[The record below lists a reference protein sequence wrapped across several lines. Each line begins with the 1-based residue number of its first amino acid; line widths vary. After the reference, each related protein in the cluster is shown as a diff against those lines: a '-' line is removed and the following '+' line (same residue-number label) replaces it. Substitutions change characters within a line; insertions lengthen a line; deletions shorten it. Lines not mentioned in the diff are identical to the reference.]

1 MVKRVSLPAR
11 IFSEPSTRKR
21 ALTTPEKLYLPYIYL
36 LTLLTGILLLPS
48 QQGVAAPLENTA
60 SKTIY
65 QPVTTTDNAT
75 IANMMAGLSDEQVR
89 KLLIQELQK
98 DAQPLLPEGKKIKG
112 PGSLFHHILKALSQ
126 KHDQEE
132 SQFRTLWTGAPNIL
146 PDLENVFI
154 KLCPFGTVRGAVQ
167 SALWVFL
174 FISIGFVV
182 EAVFRYL
189 FISKY
194 FIAAPE
200 VDTTIIKGVEKLFAA
215 VLQVLP
221 NMLGLLI
228 FFGAAYF
235 SFMFFIWTDSPYV
248 QFFFLATL
256 ITITII
262 RIINILSLIIFSPQ
276 YKIFRVFPADCGA
289 AKTAHRLMT
298 GAFSYITIT
307 LMLAVTLRRLDADIA
322 TVRLL
327 QLFSVSLLLFT
338 TAAAIVVI
346 RKNIREHIL
355 ANSNHQDGHPSW
367 GRKQFAA
374 LWHILAI
381 TYLIL
386 LWFLLLNDLADPSYS
401 RRGAFIP
408 SFFIFPLWIVADR
421 LVQWLV
427 LYTMKTLHLHQD
439 GDLLGPQKTDE
450 EILQHHNGLE
460 LYQKIKTVARIGL
473 VVLMMVWIANLWD
486 IRIPLF
492 SELAAILLDTI
503 VIMALAIFMWQL
515 ISSWIERKIEESLPE
530 GEEDVE
536 NNDDEWGSAA
546 SRGRAYTLLPMVR
559 KFIGTILIVMVTMT
573 VLSSSGVDIAPL
585 LAGAG
590 VIGLAIG
597 FGAQK
602 LVADMFSG
610 FFYLLDDAF
619 RVGEYIE
626 ASTVSGTVETI
637 TLRNAM
643 IRHHRGMLQIVPH
656 SDLGA
661 ITNYMRGG
669 IIVKFNLDFPYDAPI
684 DKIRKIIKKVGLK
697 MLQNEEYGKDFLRPL
712 KSQGVRAITNSVMT
726 IRVKFTAQPGTHFVI
741 RREAFRL
748 ITEALTVQGI
758 QYAHRK
764 VIVDLPE
771 FTQEREQITPEDQHN
786 ISKAAGA
793 AAMRSAE
800 DIEKEPQQSKQ
811 DTFDDL

>member
-1 MVKRVSLPAR
+1 M
-11 IFSEPSTRKR
+11 
-21 ALTTPEKLYLPYIYL
+21 TTFERLYLPHIFL
-36 LTLLTGILLLPS
+36 FTLLAGILLLPYQQGAAAQLGNTAPKTAS
-48 QQGVAAPLENTA
+48 QQ
-60 SKTIY
+60 
-65 QPVTTTDNAT
+65 VTTTDT
-75 IANMMAGLSDEQVR
+75 GTVTDMMAGLSDEQVR

-98 DAQPLLPEGKKIKG
+98 DAQSLQPEGTNIKG
-112 PGSLFHHILKALSQ
+112 PGSLFHHLLKTLSQ

-132 SQFRTLWTGAPNIL
+132 SQFRTLWSGAPKIL
-146 PDLENVFI
+146 PDLEHVFI
-154 KLCPFGTVRGAVQ
+154 KLCPFGTVAGATQ
-167 SALWVFL
+167 SALWVLF
-174 FISIGFVV
+174 FISIGFIV
-182 EAVFRYL
+182 EALCRFF

-200 VDTTIIKGVEKLFAA
+200 VNTTNIKGVEKLLAA
-215 VLQVLP
+215 ALQVLP
-221 NMLGLLI
+221 SALGVLI
-228 FFGAAYF
+228 FFGSAYF
-235 SFMFFIWTDSPYV
+235 SFMFFIWTDSSYV

-256 ITITII
+256 IAITII
-262 RIINILSLIIFSPQ
+262 RTINILSHIIFSPK
-276 YKIFRVFPADCGA
+276 YKIFRLFPADCA
-289 AKTAHRLMT
+289 VAKTAHRLMT

-307 LMLAVTLRRLDADIA
+307 LMLAVTLRRLEADIA

-327 QLFSVSLLLFT
+327 QLFSVSLLLLT
-338 TAAAIVVI
+338 TAITVVVI
-346 RKNIREHIL
+346 RKKVRDHIL
-355 ANSNHQDGHPSW
+355 KNNNQQNGPPSW

-386 LWFLLLNDLADPSYS
+386 LWFLLLNDLADPSFS

-408 SFFIFPLWIVADR
+408 SFFIVPLWIVADR

-427 LYTMKTLHLHQD
+427 LYTMKALHIDQESSPSVPLKNEGERLQR
-439 GDLLGPQKTDE
+439 QKSR
-450 EILQHHNGLE
+450 E
-460 LYQKIKTVARIGL
+460 LYQKTQSVARGGL
-473 VVLMMVWIANLWD
+473 VILMMVWIANLWD

-492 SELAAILLDTI
+492 SELAAIMLDTI
-503 VIMALAIFMWQL
+503 IIMALAIFLWQF
-515 ISSWIERKIEESLPE
+515 ISSWIERKIEESIPE

-536 NNDDEWGSAA
+536 SSDDEWGSAA

-559 KFIGTILIVMVTMT
+559 KFIGTILVVMVSMT

-626 ASTVSGTVETI
+626 AGTVSGTVETI

-684 DKIRKIIKKVGLK
+684 DKIRKIIKKVGQK
-697 MLQNEEYGKDFLRPL
+697 MLENEEYGKDFIRPL

-741 RREAFRL
+741 RREAYRL
-748 ITEALTVQGI
+748 ISEALNAQGI
-758 QYAHRK
+758 HYAHRK

-771 FTQEREQITPEDQHN
+771 FTQEREQITPEVQHQ

-793 AAMRSAE
+793 AAMRSTE
-800 DIEKEPQQSKQ
+800 DAGKNTEQSKQ
-811 DTFDDL
+811 ETFDDL

>member
-1 MVKRVSLPAR
+1 M
-11 IFSEPSTRKR
+11 
-21 ALTTPEKLYLPYIYL
+21 TTPERLYLPYIYL
-36 LTLLTGILLLPS
+36 LTLLAGILLLPY

-60 SKTIY
+60 PKTVS
-65 QPVTTTDNAT
+65 QPEAATDHAT
-75 IANMMAGLSDEQVR
+75 IGNMMAGLSDEQVR
-89 KLLIQELQK
+89 QLLIQELQK
-98 DAQPLLPEGKKIKG
+98 DAQPLQTEQTKIKG
-112 PGSLFHHILKALSQ
+112 PGSLFHHILKTLSQ

-132 SQFRTLWTGAPNIL
+132 SQFRTLWSGAPKIL
-146 PDLENVFI
+146 PDLEYVFI
-154 KLCPFGTVRGAVQ
+154 NLCPFGTVEGAVQ
-167 SALWVFL
+167 SAVWVFF
-174 FISIGFVV
+174 FIAIGLIV
-182 EAVFRYL
+182 EVVFRYFFL
-189 FISKY
+189 SKY
-194 FIAAPE
+194 FIAPPE
-200 VDTTIIKGVEKLFAA
+200 MDTTVIKGVEKFFAA

-221 NMLGLLI
+221 NILGLLI
-228 FFGAAYF
+228 FFSAAYF

-276 YKIFRVFPADCGA
+276 HKIFRVFPVDCKA
-289 AKTAHRLMT
+289 AKIAHRLMT

-322 TVRLL
+322 TVRLI

-338 TAAAIVVI
+338 TVVTLVII
-346 RKNIREHIL
+346 RKKVSDHIL
-355 ANSNHQDGHPSW
+355 TNSNQQNGFPSW
-367 GRKQFAA
+367 GRRQFAA

-386 LWFLLLNDLADPSYS
+386 LWFLLLNDLADPSFS

-427 LYTMKTLHLHQD
+427 LYTMKALHIHQENETSI
-439 GDLLGPQKTDE
+439 PPKNDE
-450 EILQHHNGLE
+450 ERLQREKGLE
-460 LYQKIKTVARIGL
+460 LYQKTKNVARIGL
-473 VVLMMVWIANLWD
+473 IMLMMVWIANLWD

-492 SELAAILLDTI
+492 SKLAAIMLDTI
-503 VIMALAIFMWQL
+503 IIMALAIFLWQL

-530 GEEDVE
+530 EEEDGE

-684 DKIRKIIKKVGLK
+684 DKIRKIIKKVGQK
-697 MLQNEEYGKDFLRPL
+697 MLLNEEYGKDFIRPL

-748 ITEALTVQGI
+748 ITEALTAQGI

-771 FTQEREQITPEDQHN
+771 FTQEREQITPEDQHK

-800 DIEKEPQQSKQ
+800 DIEKEPQQNRQ

>member
-1 MVKRVSLPAR
+1 
-11 IFSEPSTRKR
+11 
-21 ALTTPEKLYLPYIYL
+21 
-36 LTLLTGILLLPS
+36 
-48 QQGVAAPLENTA
+48 
-60 SKTIY
+60 
-65 QPVTTTDNAT
+65 
-75 IANMMAGLSDEQVR
+75 MMAGLSDEQVR
-89 KLLIQELQK
+89 QLLIQELQK
-98 DAQPLLPEGKKIKG
+98 DAQSLQPEGTKIKG
-112 PGSLFHHILKALSQ
+112 PGSLFHHLLKTLSQ
-126 KHDQEE
+126 KHGKEK
-132 SQFRTLWTGAPNIL
+132 SQFRTLWSGAPGIL
-146 PDLENVFI
+146 PDLEHVFI
-154 KLCPFGTVRGAVQ
+154 KLCPFGTVEGAVQ
-167 SALWVFL
+167 SALWVLFFL
-174 FISIGFVV
+174 TIGFIV
-182 EAVFRYL
+182 EAVCKYL
-189 FISKY
+189 FVSKY
-194 FIAAPE
+194 FIAAPG
-200 VDTTIIKGVEKLFAA
+200 VDTTTIRGLEKLLAA
-215 VLQVLP
+215 FLQALP
-221 NMLGLLI
+221 KMLGLLI

-256 ITITII
+256 ISITII
-262 RIINILSLIIFSPQ
+262 RIINILSHIIFSPQ
-276 YKIFRVFPADCGA
+276 YKIFRIFPADCGA

-307 LMLAVTLRRLDADIA
+307 LMLAVTLRQLDADIA

-338 TAAAIVVI
+338 SAIAIVFL
-346 RKNIREHIL
+346 RKKVRDSIL
-355 ANSNHQDGHPSW
+355 TNTNQQNTHPSW

-386 LWFLLLNDLADPSYS
+386 LWFLILNDLADPSFS

-427 LYTMKTLHLHQD
+427 LYTMKTLHIHQESYASI
-439 GDLLGPQKTDE
+439 PPENEDE
-450 EILQHHNGLE
+450 RLQRESGLE
-460 LYQKIKTVARIGL
+460 LYQKTQTCARVAL
-473 VVLMMVWIANLWD
+473 VILMMVWIANLWD

-492 SELAAILLDTI
+492 SELAAIMLDTI
-503 VIMALAIFMWQL
+503 IIMALAIFLWQL

-530 GEEDVE
+530 GEEEVE
-536 NNDDEWGSAA
+536 NSDDEWGSAA

-684 DKIRKIIKKVGLK
+684 DKIRKIIKKVGQA
-697 MLQNEEYGKDFLRPL
+697 MLQNEEYGKDFIRPV
-712 KSQGVRAITNSVMT
+712 KSQGVRAISNSVMT

-748 ITEALTVQGI
+748 ITEALNAQGI

-771 FTQEREQITPEDQHN
+771 FTQEREQITPEAQHT

-800 DIEKEPQQSKQ
+800 DSEKDPQQSKQ